1 MKKKYQENPKTA
13 QARGGSMFILKLGSV
28 FDHINELTIKGRTY
42 LFITEYNCYVFLKD
56 VVLGPGIYCA
66 AYYVI

>member
-1 MKKKYQENPKTA
+1 
-13 QARGGSMFILKLGSV
+13 MFIFILGSV

-42 LFITEYNCYVFLKD
+42 LFITECNCYVFLKD